1 MKARKLLKGIVVIAL
16 IALLYKICDR
26 PQSHIIS
33 QNTIHAKFDSIKEK
47 KTMPKEVGINI
58 DASGSMKGYFIS
70 DQPEFSGQLAN
81 LVGMFDKK
89 EVFFVDNPQPYKGL
103 ITDIISDLRNQP
115 HRAVTDFDKLLAKM
129 CHKVESGRVE
139 FLITDGIMSVGKTTP
154 KALKELGYAV
164 RDSLKHFSVA
174 VAIFKFESEFKSDIK
189 KNVGYWTCK
198 EIYKPINVSSRPY
211 YVIAV
216 GTKEDIRALMDNKL
230 GAKEEI
236 YFGIHDHKGHSTN
249 SQAEE
254 KDSQLEVG
262 DDPVI
267 LNATLPQCLSKL
279 GKHFFEEMTEVYLN
293 DDKVPPSAYGNKI
306 IDEAGDINV
315 VISQDATKGIP
326 LVADPMT
333 GYVKFTVK
341 VRNEIPEAWTILNS
355 DDDSYIDTDIEQQQK
370 TYGLLTLIKGI
381 KDALDPYD
389 YLLDL
394 KFYFKP

>member
-1 MKARKLLKGIVVIAL
+1 MKKKIILLGIVIIAL
-16 IALLYKICDR
+16 IALFYNKTKD
-26 PQSHIIS
+26 PIIPN
-33 QNTIHAKFDSIKEK
+33 NTIHAIIDSIDEK
-47 KTMPKEVGINI
+47 DNKAKMAIINI

-70 DQPEFSGQLAN
+70 DRPDFSGQLAN
-81 LVGMFDKK
+81 LAGFFDKK
-89 EVFFVDNPQPYKGL
+89 EVYFIGNSQPYKGM
-103 ITDIISDLRNQP
+103 ITDIISDLRSQP
-115 HRAVTDFDKLLAKM
+115 NRSVTDFDKLLADM
-129 CHKVESGRVE
+129 CHKVKSGKVV
-139 FLITDGIMSVGKTTP
+139 FLVTDGIMSVGKTTQ

-164 RDSLKHFSVA
+164 RDSLKNFPVA

-198 EIYKPINVSSRPY
+198 EIYKPINVSRRPY
-211 YVIAV
+211 YAIAV

-236 YFGIHDHKGHSTN
+236 YFGIHDHQGHSTN
-249 SQAEE
+249 SQAED
-254 KDSQLEVG
+254 KDSQLQVS

-279 GKHFFEEMTEVYLN
+279 GKHFFEENTEVYLN
-293 DDKVPPSAYGNKI
+293 DDKLVPPSAYGNKV
-306 IDEAGDINV
+306 IDEAGDINL
-315 VISQDATKGIP
+315 VISQDAAKGQP

-341 VRNEIPEAWTILNS
+341 VRNDIPKEWTILNS

-381 KDALDPYD
+381 KDALDPDD
-389 YLLDL
+389 YILELQ
-394 KFYFKP
+394 FIFKP